1 MAYSNRFKF
10 NQQRVNMLDLFYNFP
25 TWVSG
30 LAVVLICVIFAV
42 AGVEIV
48 GRLDTLAVRRAHN
61 DIVGFISAIIGVIY
75 AVLLASVAIMA
86 WENYDKAKMV
96 VAHEASMLGDIQR
109 VAYGLPEDIGGNIRN
124 AVGVYGEA
132 VIREEWPAMRQGRVP
147 AQAWPAMARLQEM
160 VVHYQPATMGQ
171 QNVHAQML
179 ALLSGLLDVRRERI
193 FYSEDSIEPT
203 VWWVVIL
210 GTIGTVGFTFFFG
223 LEKRRHQLMSGLTAA
238 LAGLVIVLIAALDRP
253 YLGEVSIS
261 PLVLQ
266 QSIEQMEK

>member
-1 MAYSNRFKF
+1 
-10 NQQRVNMLDLFYNFP
+10 MLDQFYSFP
-25 TWVSG
+25 TWLSG
-30 LAVVLICVIFAV
+30 LAVVLICVAFTV
-42 AGVEIV
+42 V
-48 GRLDTLAVRRAHN
+48 GIEVVSRWDELATRRAHN

-96 VAHEASMLGDIQR
+96 VTREASMLGDIQR
-109 VAYGLPEDIGGNIRN
+109 MAYGLPAEVGGKIHH
-124 AVGVYGEA
+124 AVRTYGEA
-132 VIREEWPAMRQGRVP
+132 VLREEWPAMRQGRVP
-147 AQAWPAMARLQEM
+147 TQAWPAMARLQEM
-160 VVHYQPATMGQ
+160 VAHFEPATMGQ

-179 ALLSGLLDVRRERI
+179 ALTSGLLDVRRERI
-193 FYSEDSIEPT
+193 FYAEDSIEQA

-210 GTIGTVGFTFFFG
+210 GTMGTVGFTFFFG

-266 QSIEQMEK
+266 QSIDRMER